1 VSEDVREV
9 PRLTLKKY
17 QGRFGSLQAGKCCS
31 FNKDAGAG
39 NNHEACI
46 SHKKPLLACV
56 SLRNHYRNS
65 TAMKR
70 LLLLVPCVLA
80 SLLTVSAQ
88 DKPQPAPKTVP
99 TAPDKVTKTDEE
111 WRKLLT
117 PEQYRVTRTA
127 GTERPFGE
135 AYEEFNKQGEGT
147 YYCVCCGAELFTS
160 NEKFHSGC
168 GWPSFYDSSKA
179 KGVLERRDD
188 SHGMVR
194 IETVCKR
201 CDAHLGHV
209 FEGEGYKT
217 PTNRRFCINAAAL
230 KFVPAGGEKP
240 AVKDLDQAKKDAA
253 DARKKDEGK

>member
-1 VSEDVREV
+1 
-9 PRLTLKKY
+9 
-17 QGRFGSLQAGKCCS
+17 
-31 FNKDAGAG
+31 
-39 NNHEACI
+39 
-46 SHKKPLLACV
+46 
-56 SLRNHYRNS
+56 
-65 TAMKR
+65 MKR
-70 LLLLVPCVLA
+70 LCSLTLIFAA
-80 SLLTVSAQ
+80 SLIASAEDQ
-88 DKPQPAPKTVP
+88 PKPADKKTAVEAK
-99 TAPDKVTKTDEE
+99 TDKTDKVVKTEEE

-179 KGVLERRDD
+179 KGVLEKRDD

-217 PTNRRFCINAAAL
+217 PTNRRFCINAASL
-230 KFVPAGGEKP
+230 KFVAAGEKKP
-240 AVKDLDQAKKDAA
+240 ELKDLDKAKAEAA
-253 DARKKDEGK
+253 DARKKEEAAAK

>member
-1 VSEDVREV
+1 MKFLRFF
-9 PRLTLKKY
+9 TL
-17 QGRFGSLQAGKCCS
+17 
-31 FNKDAGAG
+31 
-39 NNHEACI
+39 I
-46 SHKKPLLACV
+46 SAV
-56 SLRNHYRNS
+56 SLI
-65 TAMKR
+65 
-70 LLLLVPCVLA
+70 A
-80 SLLTVSAQ
+80 SAEDS
-88 DKPQPAPKTVP
+88 PKT
-99 TAPDKVTKTDEE
+99 TDKKTTVDTQTEKAEKVVKTDEE

-127 GTERPFGE
+127 GTERPFGA
-135 AYEEFNKQGEGT
+135 AYEEFNNQGEGT
-147 YYCVCCGAELFTS
+147 YFCVGCNAELFTS

-179 KGVLERRDD
+179 KGVLEKKDV

-230 KFVPAGGEKP
+230 KFVPGGEKKP
-240 AVKDLDQAKKDAA
+240 ELKDLEQSRKDAIET
-253 DARKKDEGK
+253 RKKDEAAAK